1 MNIVFNVTVT
11 SHQLMNDG
19 QGASGVEVSFDH
31 EDGQG
36 NVVVSPETAAKFPVG
51 ATVLLT
57 LESEEAP
64 DATH

>member
-1 MNIVFNVTVT
+1 MNIIFNVTIMA
-11 SHQLMNDG
+11 HQLMNDG
-19 QGASGVEVSFDH
+19 QGSSGVEVTFDH

-51 ATVLLT
+51 ATVLMT
-57 LESEEAP
+57 LESEEVS